1 MMKTPLLILFAVGA
15 SYAADLSLIPI
26 VRTFHEE
33 GGAIKRLTFKGP
45 NADYQIT
52 IDAELDIEKLADGV
66 RLTFKKIPSAV
77 FDIRPS
83 NVGKDTPLSQENYPA
98 YLKAAK
104 SYLPATAKDVQIVE
118 EIPEPHPINSWK
130 SYRCV
135 FDYSVGA
142 AKSRLAV
149 TYITLAE
156 GPQMLLLTS
165 SKHDE
170 FEDSIVRSDTL
181 IRSWFTIRDGENLPQ
196 NN

>member
-1 MMKTPLLILFAVGA
+1 MKILLLLAFSVGTSFA
-15 SYAADLSLIPI
+15 SEINLIPN

-33 GGAIKRLTFKGP
+33 GGSIRRLTFKGP

-52 IDAELDIEKLADGV
+52 IDAELEIEKLADGV
-66 RLTFKKIPSAV
+66 RLTFTKIPSAI

-83 NVGKDTPLSQENYPA
+83 NADKNTPIAQENHPA
-98 YLKAAK
+98 YLKAARAH
-104 SYLPATAKDVQIVE
+104 LPAVAKDIRLVE
-118 EIPEPHPINSWK
+118 EIPDPHPINSWK

-135 FDYSVGA
+135 FDYSVNDVKKRMA
-142 AKSRLAV
+142 I

-156 GPQMLLLTS
+156 GPQILLVTS
-165 SKHDE
+165 SKLDE

-181 IRSWFTIRDGENLPQ
+181 IRSWFTIRDGESLPQ